1 LNNSTIVNS
10 AVIKDYL
17 FLFMQSEQPGPIQNE
32 IVFRTRLEYPRRL
45 IGISLVVFPRSC
57 SD

>member
-1 LNNSTIVNS
+1 
-10 AVIKDYL
+10 
-17 FLFMQSEQPGPIQNE
+17 MQSEQPGPIQDDE

-45 IGISLVVFPRSC
+45 IGTSLVVFPRSC